1 MHRFLRKN
9 AVLLTL
15 AALLLAAVLPLPRAL
30 QTAAQP
36 KESSVRLP
44 VVMYHHVSPD
54 RSLAGPYVLPTEV
67 LEQDFQYL
75 QSNGY
80 TPVSVRALRAYVTTG
95 APLPERPVLLTFD
108 DGQRSFLTRVVPL
121 LERYGFPAVVNVVGA
136 FTDLYTE
143 NGDTNDRYACL
154 NADDLQT
161 LAQHPLVE
169 IGCHSY
175 AMHTLGDRR
184 GMGRKAGESDEAYR
198 AALTADLA
206 RFNERTSVLIG
217 GQPRILAYPF
227 GIENELL
234 RDLAAANGFD
244 VTLTCREVVNTVR
257 VGGDLRELGRFNR
270 PYGLTSEQFFAKFHE
285 TVAPKMK

>member
-1 MHRFLRKN
+1 MYRFLRKN
-9 AVLLTL
+9 AVFLTL
-15 AALLLAAVLPLPRAL
+15 AALLFAAVFSLPRTL
-30 QTAAQP
+30 QTAAVP

-44 VVMYHHVSPD
+44 VVMYHHICPD
-54 RSLAGPYVLPTEV
+54 RSLAGPYVLPADV
-67 LEQDFQYL
+67 LEEDFRYL
-75 QSNGY
+75 QSSGY
-80 TPVSVRALRAYVTTG
+80 TPVSVRALLAYVTTG
-95 APLPERPVLLTFD
+95 APLPEKPVLLTFD

-121 LERYGFPAVVNVVGA
+121 LERYNFPAVVNVVGA

-154 NADDLQT
+154 NADDLRT

-175 AMHTLGDRR
+175 GMHTLGDRR
-184 GMGRKAGESDEAYR
+184 GMGRKPGESDDKYR

-206 RFNERTSVLIG
+206 RFNDRTSVLIG

-227 GIENELL
+227 GIENELV

-257 VGGDLRELGRFNR
+257 AGGALTELGRFNR
-270 PYGLTSEQFFAKFHE
+270 PYGIGSEQFFSRFQE
-285 TVAPKMK
+285 TVAPKKK

>member
-9 AVLLTL
+9 AVFLTL
-15 AALLLAAVLPLPRAL
+15 AALLFAAVFSLPRTL
-30 QTAAQP
+30 QTAAVP

-44 VVMYHHVSPD
+44 VVMYHHICPD
-54 RSLAGPYVLPTEV
+54 QSLAGPYVLPADV
-67 LEQDFQYL
+67 LEEDFEFL
-75 QSNGY
+75 QRSGY
-80 TPVSVRALRAYVTTG
+80 TPVSVRELLAYVTTG
-95 APLPERPVLLTFD
+95 APLPEKPVLLTFD
-108 DGQRSFLTRVVPL
+108 DGQRSFLTRALPL
-121 LERYGFPAVVNVVGA
+121 LERYNFPAVVNVVGA

-154 NADDLQT
+154 NADDLRA
-161 LAQHPLVE
+161 LSQHPLVE

-175 AMHTLGDRR
+175 GMHTLGDRR
-184 GMGRKAGESDEAYR
+184 GMGRKPGESDDAYR

-206 RFNERTSVLIG
+206 RFNDRTSVLIG

-244 VTLTCREVVNTVR
+244 VTLTCREVVNVVR
-257 VGGDLRELGRFNR
+257 VGGDLTELGRFNR
-270 PYGLTSEQFFAKFHE
+270 PYGIASEQFFSKFQE
-285 TVAPKMK
+285 TVAPKKE

>member
-9 AVLLTL
+9 AVFLTL
-15 AALLLAAVLPLPRAL
+15 AALLFAAVFSLPRTL
-30 QTAAQP
+30 QTAAVP

-44 VVMYHHVSPD
+44 VVMYHHICPD
-54 RSLAGPYVLPTEV
+54 HTLAGPYVLPADV
-67 LEQDFQYL
+67 LEEDFEFL
-75 QSNGY
+75 QRSGY
-80 TPVSVRALRAYVTTG
+80 TPVSVRELLAYVTTG
-95 APLPERPVLLTFD
+95 APLPEKPVLLTFD
-108 DGQRSFLTRVVPL
+108 DGQRSFLTRALPL
-121 LERYGFPAVVNVVGA
+121 LERYNFPAVVNVVGA

-154 NADDLQT
+154 NADDLRA
-161 LAQHPLVE
+161 LSQHPLVE

-175 AMHTLGDRR
+175 GMHTLGDRR
-184 GMGRKAGESDEAYR
+184 GMGRKPGESDDAYR

-206 RFNERTSVLIG
+206 RFNDRTSVLIG

-257 VGGDLRELGRFNR
+257 VGGALTELGRFNR
-270 PYGLTSEQFFAKFHE
+270 PYGIASEQFFSKFQE
-285 TVAPKMK
+285 TVAPKKE

>member
-9 AVLLTL
+9 AVFLTL
-15 AALLLAAVLPLPRAL
+15 AALLFAAVFSLPRTL
-30 QTAAQP
+30 QTAAVP

-44 VVMYHHVSPD
+44 VVMYHHICPD
-54 RSLAGPYVLPTEV
+54 RTLAGPYVLPADV
-67 LEQDFQYL
+67 LEEDFRYL
-75 QSNGY
+75 QRSGY
-80 TPVSVRALRAYVTTG
+80 TPVSVRELLAYVTTG
-95 APLPERPVLLTFD
+95 APLPEKPVLLTFD
-108 DGQRSFLTRVVPL
+108 DGQRSFLTRALPL
-121 LERYGFPAVVNVVGA
+121 LERYNFPAVVNVVGA

-154 NADDLQT
+154 NADDLRA
-161 LAQHPLVE
+161 LSQHPLVE

-175 AMHTLGDRR
+175 GMHTLGDRR
-184 GMGRKAGESDEAYR
+184 GMGRKPGESDDAYR

-206 RFNERTSVLIG
+206 RFNDRTSVLIG

-257 VGGDLRELGRFNR
+257 VGGALTELGRFNR
-270 PYGLTSEQFFAKFHE
+270 PYGIGSEQFFSKFQE
-285 TVAPKMK
+285 TVAPKKE